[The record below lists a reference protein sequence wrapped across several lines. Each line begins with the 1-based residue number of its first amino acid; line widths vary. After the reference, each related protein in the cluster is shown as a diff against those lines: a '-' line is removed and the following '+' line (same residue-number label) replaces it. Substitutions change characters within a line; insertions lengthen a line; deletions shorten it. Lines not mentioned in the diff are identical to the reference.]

1 MKRALATLLM
11 CTLGASAY
19 ADAPKRRI
27 AVLEYRAGA
36 RGAPEV
42 GTQLA
47 SQLAST
53 SIYEVIDP
61 AQARRTLGAGV
72 DAEVARCSGAPACV
86 AEIARR
92 LNAQEV
98 LLVGV
103 SQLGDVVLALA
114 ARRRASRAGDRAPGR
129 DRCRPTNHR
138 RRTTSSIGCISSSP
152 PRASGAMARS
162 ASSATSTARRS
173 VSTARAAARRRCAD
187 ALRVPAPG
195 SYRVRLDKAGFDPFQ
210 ARIEVPPDATVE
222 VRATLSHG
230 NMPVVLVQAVVRVGG
245 RRWRCRRSRRGAR
258 HLLRHARRSDA
269 ARLHLATDEVT
280 D

>member
-1 MKRALATLLM
+1 MKASCPRAASVHARRV
-11 CTLGASAY
+11 CTRMRLPAH
-19 ADAPKRRI
+19 RRARI
-27 AVLEYRAGA
+27 SRRAC
-36 RGAPEV
+36 GAPEV

-72 DAEVARCSGAPACV
+72 DAEVARCSGAPECV

-103 SQLGDVVLALA
+103 SQLGDVVLALQLVD
-114 ARRRASRAGDRAPGR
+114 ARRGQATARLAESLPADKSPTVEDLVDWLHQLFPAASF
-129 DRCRPTNHR
+129 R
-138 RRTTSSIGCISSSP
+138 RYGAIRIISDVD
-152 PRASGAMARS
+152 GAQVGLNGARS
-162 ASSATSTARRS
+162 GVTPLP
-173 VSTARAAARRRCAD
+173 D
-187 ALRVPAPG
+187 ALRVAAPG
-195 SYRVRLDKAGFDPFQ
+195 SYRVRLDKPGFDPFQ

-230 NMPVVLVQAVVRVGG
+230 NGPVVWYKRWYVWAIVGG
-245 RRWRCRRSRRGAR
+245 AAASSRRGPR
-258 HLLRHARRSDA
+258 DLLRLRHASIRTPHGFI
-269 ARLHLATDEVT
+269 LPPMK
-280 D
+280 

>member
-1 MKRALATLLM
+1 VKRALAALLL

-36 RGAPEV
+36 RGAPDV

-72 DAEVARCSGAPACV
+72 DAEVARCSGAPECV

-103 SQLGDVVLALA
+103 SQLGDVVLALQLVD
-114 ARRRASRAGDRAPGR
+114 ARRGQA
-129 DRCRPTNHR
+129 
-138 RRTTSSIGCISSSP
+138 
-152 PRASGAMARS
+152 
-162 ASSATSTARRS
+162 TARLAES
-173 VSTARAAARRRCAD
+173 LPADKSPTADDLVDWLHQLFPAASFRRYGAIRIISDVDGAQVGLNGAHSGTTPLPD
-187 ALRVPAPG
+187 ALRVAAPG
-195 SYRVRLDKAGFDPFQ
+195 SYRVRLDKPGFDPFQ
-210 ARIEVPPDATVE
+210 ARIDVPPDATVE

-230 NMPVVLVQAVVRVGG
+230 NGPVVWYKRWYVWAIVGG
-245 RRWRCRRSRRGAR
+245 AAAAAGAG
-258 HLLRHARRSDA
+258 
-269 ARLHLATDEVT
+269 LAIYYGTRVDQT
-280 D
+280 PHGFILPPTK